1 MSKKDGSVNS
11 VDKRMDGRGP
21 TLVSDNNDHIELDLM
36 NALEQA
42 YKEAVEEGFKGS
54 RQEYQDSLSLGEL
67 KRIGAKDGGVI
78 KLSITKGAR
87 A

>member
-1 MSKKDGSVNS
+1 MSKKEGSVNS
-11 VDKRMDGRGP
+11 VDKRMDGGGP
-21 TLVSDNNDHIELDLM
+21 ILVADRNEHIELDLM

-78 KLSITKGAR
+78 KLSMTKGAR